1 MKTAKTFDS
10 IEKARIYHTLSNM
23 SSSFSSIVR
32 YCEDLQ
38 QAGILTPRYKR
49 LFQAFTMEVH
59 AELNHQILEAVDQI
73 ELADWGRFGKVREK
87 WEKYLRFEDTAQKS
101 STHKRTGSGASI
113 K

>member
-1 MKTAKTFDS
+1 MKTEKTFDTTK
-10 IEKARIYHTLSNM
+10 KARIYHTLANM

-38 QAGILTPRYKR
+38 QAGVLTPRYKR
-49 LFQAFTMEVH
+49 LFQAFTMEVQ
-59 AELNHQILEAVDQI
+59 AELNHQIIEAVDQV

-87 WEKYLRFEDTAQKS
+87 WEKYLRFEDKAQKPS
-101 STHKRTGSGASI
+101 PYKRTKSGVST